1 MLISNVFLSLRGKSK
16 MKKSKLFFKLQLFI
30 ITIIHATIIY
40 AQEKKIDELLDR
52 NLEELMNIEVITAS
66 KKPQRLSEV
75 PATVQIIT
83 AEQIKERGY
92 FTLEEA
98 LADLPGFQFRNIVGF
113 NSYVFMRGIH
123 SQNQA
128 TLLLVDGIQIN
139 ELNSGGFYA
148 GGQFN
153 LSNVK
158 RIEVVYGPASVLYGT
173 NAISGII
180 NIITNDPEDI
190 QGGQA
195 SVLFGSFNTRNYDF
209 NYGHYNQKNDWGF
222 SVSGM
227 FKQSEKADLG
237 GAKGDNN
244 WTNNMENFED
254 DLSFDGKLTYK
265 DFSMGLV
272 FQDKQASRTTN
283 YKTIGTNY
291 LDAGSLW
298 HIRFFNGH
306 VKYVYNKSSWWSNQ
320 SLLYYRNATVLDNT
334 IAYITSDTG
343 ATGGQTGY
351 YRPNDL
357 IGLENQFNLR
367 IKDRLS
373 FVAGFVFEKERLAES
388 FSITYS
394 GSPQIKP
401 PTPPKPDM
409 LENSLASVYLQ
420 TGYKFVKSTELT
432 LGLRHD
438 NSSYYGKVNTPRIG
452 LVYNKDKF
460 TTKLLYTEAFR
471 APKPWD
477 YTYEEGNPDLE
488 PETMRSL
495 EIALAYAYAE
505 NFIASLS
512 VYKNIMK
519 GTFIREERRQT
530 NGPDIKTD
538 GFEVALEYKLRKIRA
553 YFNYTYNL
561 SIYENGEKIPEIGN
575 NVMKAGMLYAF
586 SKRIKLDIRGHYLGR
601 RKNVKTITAT
611 GSDYVDNAF
620 VINSTLSLLNVKG
633 FDFQLIC
640 KNLLDTEYYHPSN
653 NPPERYRQ
661 PQRTFLIKA
670 GYNF

>member
-1 MLISNVFLSLRGKSK
+1 
-16 MKKSKLFFKLQLFI
+16 MKQDNLLFKLQLFI
-30 ITIIHATIIY
+30 IIIIQATTLY
-40 AQEKKIDELLDR
+40 AQEQKLDELLDR

-75 PATVQIIT
+75 PATVRVIT
-83 AEQIKERGY
+83 AEQIKARGY

-98 LADLPGFQFRNIVGF
+98 LSDLPGIQFRNIIGF
-113 NSYVFMRGIH
+113 NSYVFLRGVH

-128 TLLLVDGIQIN
+128 IVLLVDGIQIN

-190 QGGQA
+190 QGGHA
-195 SVLFGSFNTRNYDF
+195 SVLFGNFDTRNYDF
-209 NYGHYNQKNDWGF
+209 KYGSYNQKNDLGF

-265 DFSMGLV
+265 NFSLGLV

-283 YKTIGTNY
+283 YKTTGANY
-291 LDAGSLW
+291 LDAGTLW

-306 VKYVYNKSSWWSNQ
+306 AKYVYSKSSRWSNQ

-334 IAYITSDTG
+334 IAYIKSDTG

-373 FVAGFVFEKERLAES
+373 IVAGFVFEKERLAES
-388 FSITYS
+388 FSITHS
-394 GSPQIKP
+394 GSPEIKP
-401 PTPPKPDM
+401 ATPPEPGM
-409 LENSLASVYLQ
+409 LNNSLASIYLQ

-512 VYKNIMK
+512 VYKNTMK
-519 GTFIREERRQT
+519 GTFTREERRQT
-530 NGPDIKTD
+530 NGPDVKTD
-538 GFEVALEYKLRKIRA
+538 GFEVTLEYKWRKIRC

-561 SIYENGEKIPEIGN
+561 STYENGEKIPEIGN
-575 NVMKAGMLYAF
+575 NVVNAGMLYAF
-586 SKRIKLDIRGHYLGR
+586 TKQIKLDVRGHYFGR

-620 VINSTLSLLNVKG
+620 VLNSTLSLLNVKG
-633 FDFQLIC
+633 FDFQIIC
-640 KNLLDTEYYHPSN
+640 NNLLDTEYYHPSN

-661 PQRTFLIKA
+661 PQRTLLLKA
-670 GYNF
+670 GYKF

>member
-1 MLISNVFLSLRGKSK
+1 MKQDNLR
-16 MKKSKLFFKLQLFI
+16 FKLQLFI
-30 ITIIHATIIY
+30 IIIIQATTLY
-40 AQEKKIDELLDR
+40 AQEQKLDELLDR

-75 PATVQIIT
+75 PATVRVIT
-83 AEQIKERGY
+83 AEQIKARGY

-98 LADLPGFQFRNIVGF
+98 LSDLPGIQFRNIVGF
-113 NSYVFMRGIH
+113 NSYVFLRGVH

-158 RIEVVYGPASVLYGT
+158 RIEVVYGPASALYGT

-190 QGGQA
+190 QGGHA
-195 SVLFGSFNTRNYDF
+195 SVLFGNFDTRNYDF
-209 NYGHYNQKNDWGF
+209 KYGYYNQKNDLGF

-227 FKQSEKADLG
+227 FKQSEKADLR
-237 GAKGDNN
+237 GAKGDKN

-265 DFSMGLV
+265 NFSMGLV

-283 YKTIGTNY
+283 YKTIGANY

-298 HIRFFNGH
+298 HIQFFNGH
-306 VKYVYNKSSWWSNQ
+306 AKYVYSKSSRWSNQ

-343 ATGGQTGY
+343 TTGGQTGY

-367 IKDRLS
+367 LRDKLS
-373 FVAGFVFEKERLAES
+373 IVAGFVFEKERLAES
-388 FSITYS
+388 FSISYS
-394 GSPQIKP
+394 GSPEIKP
-401 PTPPKPDM
+401 ATPAKPDM
-409 LENSLASVYLQ
+409 LNNNLASIYLQ
-420 TGYKFVKSTELT
+420 TEYKFVKFTELT
-432 LGLRHD
+432 LGWRHD

-477 YTYEEGNPDLE
+477 YTYEEGNPDLK

-512 VYKNIMK
+512 VYKNTMK
-519 GTFIREERRQT
+519 GTFTREERRQT
-530 NGPDIKTD
+530 NGPDVKTD
-538 GFEVALEYKLRKIRA
+538 GFEVALEYKWEKIRS

-561 SIYENGEKIPEIGN
+561 SIYENGEKLPEIGN
-575 NVMKAGMLYAF
+575 NNVNVGMLYAF
-586 SKRIKLDIRGHYLGR
+586 TNRIKLDVRGHYLGR

-611 GSDYVDNAF
+611 GSDYVDNAVVLNATF
-620 VINSTLSLLNVKG
+620 SVLNVKG
-633 FDFQLIC
+633 FNFQIIC

-661 PQRTFLIKA
+661 PQRTMLFKTE
-670 GYNF
+670 YQF

>member
-1 MLISNVFLSLRGKSK
+1 MKQDNLR
-16 MKKSKLFFKLQLFI
+16 FKLQLFI
-30 ITIIHATIIY
+30 IIIIQATTLY
-40 AQEKKIDELLDR
+40 AQEKKLDELIDR

-75 PATVQIIT
+75 PATVRVIT
-83 AEQIKERGY
+83 AEQIKARGY

-98 LADLPGFQFRNIVGF
+98 LSDLPGIQFRNIIGF
-113 NSYVFMRGIH
+113 NSYVFLRGVH

-158 RIEVVYGPASVLYGT
+158 RIEIVYGPASALYGT

-180 NIITNDPEDI
+180 NIITNDPKDI
-190 QGGQA
+190 QGGHA
-195 SVLFGSFNTRNYDF
+195 SVLFGNFDTRNYDF
-209 NYGHYNQKNDWGF
+209 KYGYYNPKNDWGF

-265 DFSMGLV
+265 NFSMGLV

-283 YKTIGTNY
+283 YKTIGANY

-306 VKYVYNKSSWWSNQ
+306 AKYIYRKSSRWSNQ

-334 IAYITSDTG
+334 IAYIKSDTG

-367 IKDRLS
+367 LNDKLS
-373 FVAGFVFEKERLAES
+373 IIAGFAFEKERLAEG
-388 FSITYS
+388 FSISYS
-394 GSPQIKP
+394 GFPEIKP
-401 PTPPKPDM
+401 ATPAKPDM
-409 LENSLASVYLQ
+409 LNNNLASIYLQ
-420 TGYKFVKSTELT
+420 TEYKLVKATELT

-477 YTYEEGNPDLE
+477 YTYEEGNPDLK

-512 VYKNIMK
+512 VYKNTMK
-519 GTFIREERRQT
+519 GAFTREERRQT
-530 NGPDIKTD
+530 NGPDVKTD
-538 GFEVALEYKLRKIRA
+538 GFEAALEYKWGKIRC

-575 NVMKAGMLYAF
+575 NNVNVGMLYAF
-586 SKRIKLDIRGHYLGR
+586 TNRIKLDVISHYLGR
-601 RKNVKTITAT
+601 RKNVKMITAT
-611 GSDYVDNAF
+611 GSDYVDNAVVLNAVF
-620 VINSTLSLLNVKG
+620 SVLNVKG
-633 FDFQLIC
+633 FDFQIIC

-661 PQRTFLIKA
+661 PQRMLLLKA
-670 GYNF
+670 GYKF

>member
-1 MLISNVFLSLRGKSK
+1 
-16 MKKSKLFFKLQLFI
+16 MKKRKLFFKLLLFI
-30 ITIIHATIIY
+30 IIIIQATTLY
-40 AQEKKIDELLDR
+40 AQEKKLDELLDR

-75 PATVQIIT
+75 PATVRIIT

-98 LADLPGFQFRNIVGF
+98 LSDLPGFQFRNIIGF
-113 NSYVFMRGIH
+113 NSYVFLRGVH

-128 TLLLVDGIQIN
+128 IVLLVDGIQIN

-158 RIEVVYGPASVLYGT
+158 RIEIVYGPASVLYGT

-190 QGGQA
+190 QGGHA
-195 SVLFGSFNTRNYDF
+195 SVLFGNFDTRNYDF
-209 NYGHYNQKNDWGF
+209 KYGRYNKKNDFGF

-265 DFSMGLV
+265 NFSMGLV

-283 YKTIGTNY
+283 YKTIGANY

-298 HIRFFNGH
+298 HIQFFNGH
-306 VKYVYNKSSWWSNQ
+306 AKYVYNKSSWWSNQ

-334 IAYITSDTG
+334 IAYIKSDTG

-357 IGLENQFNLR
+357 VGFENQFNLR

-373 FVAGFVFEKERLAES
+373 IVAGFVFEKERLAES
-388 FSITYS
+388 FSITHS
-394 GSPQIKP
+394 GSPEIKP
-401 PTPPKPDM
+401 ATPSKPGM
-409 LENSLASVYLQ
+409 LNNSLISIYLQ
-420 TGYKFVKSTELT
+420 AGYKFVKSTELT

-505 NFIASLS
+505 NFIAGLS
-512 VYKNIMK
+512 VYKNTMK
-519 GTFIREERRQT
+519 GTLTREERRQA
-530 NGPDIKTD
+530 NGPDVKTD
-538 GFEVALEYKLRKIRA
+538 GFEVALEYKWKKIRT

-575 NVMKAGMLYAF
+575 NVVNAGMLYAF
-586 SKRIKLDIRGHYLGR
+586 TNRIKLDVRGHYFGR
-601 RKNVKTITAT
+601 RKNVKPIAVT

-620 VINSTLSLLNVKG
+620 VLNSTLSFLNIKG
-633 FDFQLIC
+633 FDFQIIC

>member
-1 MLISNVFLSLRGKSK
+1 
-16 MKKSKLFFKLQLFI
+16 MKKSKLFFKLLLFMVI
-30 ITIIHATIIY
+30 IILAFTLY
-40 AQEKKIDELLDR
+40 AQEQKLDELLDR

-66 KKPQRLSEV
+66 KKLRRLSEV
-75 PATVQIIT
+75 PATVRVIT
-83 AEQIKERGY
+83 AEQIKARGY

-98 LADLPGFQFRNIVGF
+98 LSDLPGIQFRNIVGF
-113 NSYVFMRGIH
+113 NSYVFLRGIH

-158 RIEVVYGPASVLYGT
+158 RIEVVYGPASALYGT

-180 NIITNDPEDI
+180 NIITNDPQDM
-190 QGGQA
+190 QGGHA
-195 SVLFGSFNTRNYDF
+195 SVLFGNFDTRNYDF
-209 NYGHYNQKNDWGF
+209 KYGNYNQKNNFGF

-227 FKQSEKADLG
+227 FKQSEKADLR

-244 WTNNMENFED
+244 WTKDMENFED

-265 DFSMGLV
+265 NFSMGLV

-283 YKTIGTNY
+283 YKTIDSNY

-298 HIRFFNGH
+298 HIQFFNGH
-306 VKYVYNKSSWWSNQ
+306 AKYIYSKSSRWSNQ

-351 YRPNDL
+351 YRPNNL

-367 IKDRLS
+367 LRDKLNI
-373 FVAGFVFEKERLAES
+373 VAGFVFEKERLAES
-388 FSITYS
+388 FSISYS
-394 GSPQIKP
+394 GSPEIKP
-401 PTPPKPDM
+401 PTPAKPDM
-409 LENSLASVYLQ
+409 LNNNLASIYLQ
-420 TGYKFVKSTELT
+420 TEYKSFKFTELT
-432 LGLRHD
+432 LGWRHD

-477 YTYEEGNPDLE
+477 YTYEEGNPDLK

-512 VYKNIMK
+512 VYKNTMR
-519 GTFIREERRQT
+519 GTFTREERRQT
-530 NGPDIKTD
+530 NGLDVKTD
-538 GFEVALEYKLRKIRA
+538 GFEVELEYKREKIRS

-575 NVMKAGMLYAF
+575 NNVNVGVLYAF
-586 SKRIKLDIRGHYLGR
+586 TKKIKLDVRGHYLGR

-611 GSDYVDNAF
+611 GSDYVDNTVVLNATF
-620 VINSTLSLLNVKG
+620 SVLNVKG
-633 FDFQLIC
+633 FNFQLIC
-640 KNLLDTEYYHPSN
+640 KNLFDVEYYHPSN

-661 PQRTFLIKA
+661 PQRTMLFKTE
-670 GYNF
+670 YKF